1 MEGSLVKKYLFWIA
15 AVLVFMNVLL
25 VHDVA
30 AVSDPTELKMN
41 LEKAI
46 DKEEWNFAATYSKQL
61 AEYYDTNKDYEQ
73 AVLYYRAA
81 ADYWAKDGHADW
93 GIVNLI
99 RADHIDTELALL
111 VEEIIPNMG
120 KLAKFE
126 PPSGTYLG
134 MFVAGKRENGR
145 VNKVNELYGKKH
157 AMYLTYTTWRKKYE
171 DTNSY
176 FPLSF
181 AEKVKENGGAM
192 QIGWEPSNGLDDVVD
207 DGYVRQF
214 AREAKAAGIPVF
226 LRFAGEMNGE
236 WVPWSGNPEKYRE
249 KFKLI
254 HDIMTEEAP
263 NVAMVW
269 SPNFLPRHN
278 IEPYYPGDAVVDW
291 VGFSL
296 YTIPFSH
303 GKEVPGGNP
312 IDYLRPLYEKYSH
325 KPIMLSEGAVSH
337 YSYELDKDFSEWAA
351 GQIGNMYGFLPRL
364 YPKVK
369 AITYFNLDKRTTNY
383 DNQNNNYDM
392 GDSQLV
398 ADTYKRI
405 IASSWFLSD
414 VTASGAGQKAS
425 KFERIEKISKPTSKR
440 NCFVYVKL
448 PLGKQPYVVA
458 AYQGKNK
465 LAQSYAQPWE
475 LQIDFSKVQESEP
488 ITVIAYDRNLKS
500 LAKKDFIS
508 RR

>member
-1 MEGSLVKKYLFWIA
+1 MKKYLFWIA
-15 AVLVFMNVLL
+15 VVLVFINVLL
-25 VHDVA
+25 IWDVA
-30 AVSDPTELKMN
+30 TASDPTELKMN

-46 DKEEWNFAATYSKQL
+46 NNEEWNFAATYSKEL
-61 AEYYDTNKDYEQ
+61 AVFYDTNQDYDK
-73 AVLYYRAA
+73 AVQYYRAV
-81 ADYWAKDGHADW
+81 ADYWTRAGHASW

-99 RADHIDTELALL
+99 RADHIDTEMGLF
-111 VEEIIPNMG
+111 VEETYSAQE

-134 MFVAGKRENGR
+134 MFVAGKRENGS

-157 AMYLTYTTWRKKYE
+157 AIYLTYTTWRKKYN

-176 FPLSF
+176 FPIAF

-192 QIGWEPSNGLDDVVD
+192 QIGWEPSKGLDDVVD
-207 DGYVRQF
+207 DDYVRQF

-236 WVPWSGNPEKYRE
+236 WVPWNGNPEKYRE

-254 HDIMTEEAP
+254 HDIMAEEAP

-278 IEPYYPGDAVVDW
+278 IEPYYPGDDIVDW

-337 YSYELDKDFSEWAA
+337 YSYELGKDFSEWAA
-351 GQIGNMYGFLPRL
+351 GQIGNMYGFLPSFTL
-364 YPKVK
+364 K
-369 AITYFNLDKRTTNY
+369 
-383 DNQNNNYDM
+383 
-392 GDSQLV
+392 
-398 ADTYKRI
+398 
-405 IASSWFLSD
+405 
-414 VTASGAGQKAS
+414 
-425 KFERIEKISKPTSKR
+425 SKP
-440 NCFVYVKL
+440 L
-448 PLGKQPYVVA
+448 LI
-458 AYQGKNK
+458 
-465 LAQSYAQPWE
+465 L
-475 LQIDFSKVQESEP
+475 I
-488 ITVIAYDRNLKS
+488 
-500 LAKKDFIS
+500 
-508 RR
+508 

>member
-1 MEGSLVKKYLFWIA
+1 MKKYLFYV
-15 AVLVFMNVLL
+15 AVVLL
-25 VHDVA
+25 LLNILLIQKVA
-30 AVSDPTELKMN
+30 AESAPVELKKN
-41 LEKAI
+41 LENAI
-46 DKEEWNFAATYSKQL
+46 NKEEWNYAANYSKEL
-61 AEYYDTNKDYEQ
+61 AVFYDTNQDYDE
-73 AVLYYRAA
+73 AVRYYRAT
-81 ADYWAKDGHADW
+81 ADYWAKAGHADW

-99 RADHIDTELALL
+99 RADHIDTEMALL
-111 VEEIIPNMG
+111 VEEIIPNVG
-120 KLAKFE
+120 NLAKFE

-145 VNKVNELYGKKH
+145 IDKVNDLYGKKH

-171 DTNSY
+171 DTDSY
-176 FPLSF
+176 FPMSF
-181 AEKVKENGGAM
+181 AQKVKENGGAM
-192 QIGWEPSNGLDDVVD
+192 QIGWEPSNGLDDVID
-207 DGYVRQF
+207 DDYVRQF

-226 LRFAGEMNGE
+226 LRFAGEMNGG

-254 HDIMTEEAP
+254 HDIMAEEAP

-337 YSYELDKDFSEWAA
+337 YSYELGKDFSEWAA

-398 ADTYKRI
+398 DDTYKRI
-405 IASSWFLSD
+405 IASNWFLSD
-414 VTASGAGQKAS
+414 VTASGTGQKAS
-425 KFERIEKISKPTSKR
+425 KFERFENISKPTNKR
-440 NCFVYVKL
+440 NCIVYVKL

-475 LQIDFSKVQESEP
+475 LQIDFSKVRKSEP

-500 LAKKDFIS
+500 LAMKDFIS

>member
-1 MEGSLVKKYLFWIA
+1 MKRFLFCIAVVPLLLSSL
-15 AVLVFMNVLL
+15 LL
-25 VHDVA
+25 GDVA
-30 AVSDPTELKMN
+30 AVGDPVELKKN

-46 DKEEWNFAATYSKQL
+46 KNQEWNYAANYSKEL
-61 AEYYDTNKDYEQ
+61 AVFYDTSKDYNQ
-73 AVLYYRAA
+73 AVQYYRET
-81 ADYWAKDGHADW
+81 ADYWAKAGHADW

-99 RADHIDTELALL
+99 RADHIDTEIDLL
-111 VEEIIPNMG
+111 VEETYTSEEN
-120 KLAKFE
+120 LAKFE
-126 PPSGTYLG
+126 PSSGTYLG
-134 MFVAGKRENGR
+134 MFVAGKRENGSIS
-145 VNKVNELYGKKH
+145 KVNELYGKKH
-157 AMYLTYTTWRKKYE
+157 ALYLTYTTWKKKYK
-171 DTNSY
+171 DTNTY

-181 AEKVKENGGAM
+181 AKKVKENGGGM
-192 QIGWEPSNGLDDVVD
+192 QIGWEPSNGLDDVLD
-207 DGYVRQF
+207 DDYVRQF

-236 WVPWSGNPEKYRE
+236 WVPWSGNPVKYRE

-254 HDIMTEEAP
+254 HDIMEEEAP

-278 IEPYYPGDAVVDW
+278 IEPYYPGDDVVDW

-303 GKEVPGGNP
+303 GKEVPGGNS
-312 IDYLRPLYEKYSH
+312 IDYLRPLYEKYKH

-337 YSYELDKDFSEWAA
+337 YSYELDKDYSEWAA

-392 GDSQLV
+392 GDSKLV
-398 ADTYKRI
+398 HDTYKRI
-405 IASSWFLSD
+405 IASDWFLSD
-414 VTASGAGQKAS
+414 VKSSGVEQKATRYV
-425 KFERIEKISKPTSKR
+425 RIENISKPTTKR

-448 PLGKQPYVVA
+448 PLGEQPYVVA

-465 LAQSYAQPWE
+465 LAESYAQPWE
-475 LQIDFSKVQESEP
+475 FQIDFSKVSAREP
-488 ITVIAYDRNLKS
+488 ITVVAYDRNMKS
-500 LAKKDFIS
+500 LAKKDIFS
-508 RR
+508 KK

>member
-1 MEGSLVKKYLFWIA
+1 MKKYLFYV
-15 AVLVFMNVLL
+15 AVVLL
-25 VHDVA
+25 FLNILLIREVA
-30 AVSDPTELKMN
+30 AESDPVELKKN
-41 LEKAI
+41 LENAI
-46 DKEEWNFAATYSKQL
+46 NKEEWTYAATYSKEL
-61 AEYYDTNKDYEQ
+61 AVFHDTNQDYDQ
-73 AVLYYRAA
+73 AVQYYRAT
-81 ADYWAKDGHADW
+81 ADYWAKAGHADW

-99 RADHIDTELALL
+99 RADHIDTEMDLL
-111 VEEIIPNMG
+111 VERIYLSEE
-120 KLAKFE
+120 KVAKFE

-145 VNKVNELYGKKH
+145 VNKVNDLYGKKH
-157 AMYLTYTTWRKKYE
+157 ALYLTYTPWRKKYQ

-181 AEKVKENGGAM
+181 AEKVRENGGAM

-207 DGYVRQF
+207 DDYVRQF
-214 AREAKAAGIPVF
+214 AREAKATGIPVF

-236 WVPWSGNPEKYRE
+236 WVPWSGNSEKYRE
-249 KFKLI
+249 KFRLI
-254 HDIMTEEAP
+254 HDIMAEEAP

-278 IEPYYPGDAVVDW
+278 IEPYYPGDNVVDW

-337 YSYELDKDFSEWAA
+337 YSYELDKDYSEWAA

-364 YPKVK
+364 FPKVK

-392 GDSQLV
+392 GDNQLV
-398 ADTYKRI
+398 DITYKRI
-405 IASSWFLSD
+405 IASNWFLSD
-414 VTASGAGQKAS
+414 VRASSAGHKAS
-425 KFERIEKISKPTSKR
+425 KFERIENISKPTNKR

-448 PLGKQPYVVA
+448 PLGEQPYLVA
-458 AYQGKNK
+458 AYQGNNK
-465 LAQSYAQPWE
+465 LAESYAQPWE
-475 LQIDFSKVQESEP
+475 MKIDFSKVREREP
-488 ITVIAYDRNLKS
+488 ITVIAYDCNLKS
-500 LAKKDFIS
+500 LVKKEFMG